1 MVRDLLGVTTVGTA
15 AQPPSN
21 SLYPDSDGPMLP
33 DAWRLY
39 KDVGAAIAKAVMADA
54 TQKARFI
61 GCDPATSGCLTATI
75 KSFGRKA
82 FRRPLT
88 DVEVAR
94 YVAIGEGDSIGT
106 PDDVA
111 EATLL
116 AFLISPPFL
125 MVPEFNTTP
134 GPSASS
140 LQLSSYEVAA
150 RLSFLLWGSIPDD
163 VLSTAA
169 DGNQLQT
176 KEQILSQAQRMIAM
190 RDKAAPQVSAFHR
203 HWAQMDD
210 AARTGGRSITTP
222 PSSRSTHRPPRPPTR
237 RSSTASSRRS
247 RSRTVRTRISC

>member
-1 MVRDLLGVTTVGTA
+1 
-15 AQPPSN
+15 
-21 SLYPDSDGPMLP
+21 MLP

-54 TQKARFI
+54 TQKPKFI

-94 YVAIGEGDSIGT
+94 YLAIGQR
-106 PDDVA
+106 
-111 EATLL
+111 ATRLERPTTSPRRRCSPSC
-116 AFLISPPFL
+116 ISPPFL
-125 MVPEFNTTP
+125 MVPEFNKTP
-134 GPSASS
+134 GPSAPS

-203 HWAQMDD
+203 HWAQMDS
-210 AARTGGRSITTP
+210 GSSHWCQHRS
-222 PSSRSTHRPPRPPTR
+222 
-237 RSSTASSRRS
+237 
-247 RSRTVRTRISC
+247 